1 MVERDRFGLVLSTA
15 SAVAAENYRSFVDS
29 FLASRK
35 GAREFLRV
43 ALAGDEGFALAR
55 IADAFVRFA
64 DGDAEGAKRA
74 AADATAFGAAA
85 TEREQSHIAAFASRI
100 NGEAARSAD
109 LFKRHVGEH
118 PLDVVTVFV
127 SQGALAFSGRRTWKE
142 EIAALTDSVVAHYD
156 PDEWSIL
163 GLRAFRAE
171 EERNIDEARH
181 LSGRSLERYPANA
194 RAAHVM
200 SHTYFESAEHHAGA
214 QFLRQWIPSHD
225 PLADFGAHL
234 WWHLGLHQLGLSDG
248 TGAVDTLRTGIASGG
263 RNPFGVPDRASLLWR
278 LDLYGL
284 DVDENDR
291 QAVSDLAA
299 EVVQTP
305 GFAFIDAHVILAH
318 AGAHRADRPEAFV
331 EQLEVQG
338 AEGNDLAGGVLLP
351 LARGIAA
358 FSEGRFH
365 DAARHLGNL
374 VGSGEIVRI
383 GGSNA
388 QREVFEDTLMAAL
401 VADGQYSAARTLIGQ
416 RLARRPSWVDDRWR
430 SIVDPE

>member
-15 SAVAAENYRSFVDS
+15 SPVAAESYRSFVDS
-29 FLASRK
+29 FLASRE
-35 GAREFLRV
+35 GARGYLKS
-43 ALAGDEGFALAR
+43 ALGADEGFALVR

-74 AADATAFGAAA
+74 AAEAIALGAGATGR
-85 TEREQSHIAAFASRI
+85 ERSHIEAFASRI
-100 NGEAARSAD
+100 NGEAGRSAD

-127 SQGALAFSGRRTWKE
+127 SQGALAFSGRRSWKE
-142 EIAALTDSVVAHYD
+142 EVAALTDSVVAHYD

-200 SHTYFESAEHHAGA
+200 SHTYFELAEHHAGG

-225 PLADFGAHL
+225 PLADCGAHL
-234 WWHLGLHQLGLSDG
+234 WCHLALHQLGLGDG
-248 TGAVDTLRTGIASGG
+248 EGAVETLRTGIASGG

-284 DVDENDR
+284 EADEADW
-291 QAVSDLAA
+291 QAVSDLGA
-299 EVVQTP
+299 EVVRTP

-318 AGAHRADRPEAFV
+318 AGAHRADRLGAFV
-331 EQLEVQG
+331 DQLEVHA

-351 LARGIAA
+351 LARGITA
-358 FSEGRFH
+358 FSESRFH
-365 DAARHLGNL
+365 DAVHHLDNL
-374 VGSGEIVRI
+374 VGSGEVVRI

-388 QREVFEDTLMAAL
+388 QREVFEETLIAAL
-401 VADGQYSAARTLIGQ
+401 VGDRQYSAARTLIGQ
-416 RLARRPSWVDDRWR
+416 RIARRPSWVDDQWR
-430 SIVDPE
+430 SIVDP